1 MNITEN
7 TVAICMATYNGEKYI
22 AEQIDSIV
30 KQTYTDWLLF
40 IRDDGSKDNTIEI
53 LKKIINEKTDK
64 IVLIEDPDLKG
75 GSSKKNFAAI
85 LRWVTE
91 HYKFQYFMFSDQD
104 DYWLPE
110 KVETAI
116 LEVKKIES
124 QKQCPVLVHSDL
136 KVVDADLNV
145 LGESFWDY
153 RKLNPDTRDLAHLLV
168 QNNITGCTMCWNAEL
183 NRLLNISDDAVAMH
197 DWWIALVAS
206 CFGNIGYIKEPSILY
221 RQHGDNVVG
230 ATKVNS
236 LSFIIKRLTG
246 SAHVKET
253 LDMSMTQAEAFAAY
267 YQEMLTAEQR
277 KVIARFADLKHR
289 NKIRKIV
296 SIFKNGYLKQGA
308 VQVIGEVMFI

>member
-85 LRWVTE
+85 LRWVNE

-145 LGESFWDY
+145 LGEVF
-153 RKLNPDTRDLAHLLV
+153 
-168 QNNITGCTMCWNAEL
+168 
-183 NRLLNISDDAVAMH
+183 
-197 DWWIALVAS
+197 
-206 CFGNIGYIKEPSILY
+206 
-221 RQHGDNVVG
+221 
-230 ATKVNS
+230 
-236 LSFIIKRLTG
+236 
-246 SAHVKET
+246 
-253 LDMSMTQAEAFAAY
+253 LD
-267 YQEMLTAEQR
+267 
-277 KVIARFADLKHR
+277 
-289 NKIRKIV
+289 
-296 SIFKNGYLKQGA
+296 
-308 VQVIGEVMFI
+308 